1 MYDLKAKPKKDI
13 DKADQFLFHWDLE
26 RRIQATIQSQNYENV
41 STQLRLVLSGLLM
54 LGSYRVYG
62 TMYWTACPF
71 ISELKPF

>member
-41 STQLRLVLSGLLM
+41 STQLS
-54 LGSYRVYG
+54 
-62 TMYWTACPF
+62 
-71 ISELKPF
+71 